1 MGREAGEGRR
11 RLPPH
16 GVDGRATTG
25 GGLIAS
31 GGTGGRNRYGRT
43 MGDGCAVMSEGI
55 PARRSGG
62 RRRPAGSGLGGR
74 HKVGAKFIVVKVEVS
89 GMNWIEGMGSLWRL
103 LPVVVL
109 DLVQALVRGLVLLA
123 LVPAL
128 VLVLMLFVELWKRLR
143 VVMVIML
150 AALEWVRGRAWF
162 VVFQPSAGLGW
173 LMR

>member
-1 MGREAGEGRR
+1 
-11 RLPPH
+11 
-16 GVDGRATTG
+16 
-25 GGLIAS
+25 
-31 GGTGGRNRYGRT
+31 
-43 MGDGCAVMSEGI
+43 
-55 PARRSGG
+55 
-62 RRRPAGSGLGGR
+62 
-74 HKVGAKFIVVKVEVS
+74 
-89 GMNWIEGMGSLWRL
+89 MNWIEGMGSLWRL